1 MDVITPKVHL
11 TLPEHFDEDDRDEER
26 HFAPIIPLLEGLI
39 KVNEWHLRRS
49 LRRAQKGLAAPIPPL
64 YASGVRYKED
74 PPGQENWKDILAV
87 LKDGHGDC
95 LPLSTLVLRHDYK
108 AVPLYTLRPGDRIM
122 GQDVW
127 TEVRESVMT
136 GEKEIL
142 SFKLSNGCVL
152 RCSRDHRLFRDV
164 DGRVEEIRAE
174 EAQIG
179 DDLVQLGTLPKAPA
193 EDLAWPESLARLSDA
208 DRAWLLGVFVA
219 DGWTDSGNVGGHP
232 CRASISGQDGKPKE
246 EQKRRIEAL
255 MCSIDIATRWHRKY
269 IAINDSAIA
278 DFFAN
283 CGKHAPEKQLSSLRF
298 ATEET
303 VRATLDGL
311 SADASFERREG
322 KTPGVV
328 YGTTSPQLALQLR
341 VLYRMLGISV
351 SIRRVDEHGGF
362 GEHPIYRV
370 MPRLSTREGY
380 AERREKKF
388 ARIRSIADGG
398 IELCGDIQTDSGRF
412 WLPESDVLVHNC
424 DRLVAWRVAEL
435 RVAGHAADPVIKWR
449 TVPKD
454 MMVKLGHPAHMV
466 PENGIQMVHVCVGLP
481 GWRQYAHLYEQNP
494 LVEDPS
500 KRLGMGGSYT
510 SKV

>member
-1 MDVITPKVHL
+1 MITPKVHL

-74 PPGQENWKDILAV
+74 PPGQENWKDIPAV

-95 LPLSTLVLRHDYK
+95 LPLSTRVMRDDYEMVALHD
-108 AVPLYTLRPGDRIM
+108 LRPGDRIA
-122 GQDVW
+122 GDETW
-127 TEVRESVMT
+127 TQVQEVMST
-136 GEKEIL
+136 GEKPIL
-142 SFKLSNGCVL
+142 SFLLSNGCAL
-152 RCSRDHRLFRDV
+152 RCSPEHRLFRDV
-164 DGRVEEIRAE
+164 DGKIEEIRAQ
-174 EAQIG
+174 EACLG
-179 DDLVQLGTLPKAPA
+179 DDLVTPQSIPLASKEELEWPDPLLQLKEL
-193 EDLAWPESLARLSDA
+193 

-219 DGWTDSGNVGGHP
+219 DGWTETS
-232 CRASISGQDGKPKE
+232 RASISGRDGKPKE
-246 EQKRRIEAL
+246 EQKRRVESL
-255 MCSIDIATRWHRKY
+255 MQSVGISTRWHEKY
-269 IAINDSAIA
+269 IAINDRRVA
-278 DFFAN
+278 DFFSK
-283 CGKHAPEKQLSSLRF
+283 CGHHAPEKRLHSMRF
-298 ATEET
+298 ASEVT
-303 VRATLDGL
+303 VRAALEGL
-311 SADASFERREG
+311 AADASFETREG
-322 KTPGVV
+322 KSPGLV
-328 YGTTSPQLALQLR
+328 YGTTSPRLVLQLR
-341 VLYRMLGISV
+341 ALYRMLGISV
-351 SIRRVDEHGGF
+351 SVRRVDDHGGF

-370 MPRLSTREGY
+370 TPRLRTREGY

-388 ARIRSIADGG
+388 ARIRAIADGG
-398 IELCGDIQTDSGRF
+398 TELCGDITTDSGKF

-435 RVAGHAADPVIKWR
+435 RVAGHQADPLIKWR

-454 MMVKLGHPAHMV
+454 VMIGLGHPAHMV
-466 PENGIQMVHVCVGLP
+466 PEQGIQMVHVCVGLP